1 MKYKWLVK
9 LKNKNFNTQFHSL
22 ETEVYD
28 LELVCEESQ
37 KIYPGYFAY
46 QIDLLNYEEL
56 NNE

>member
-9 LKNKNFNTQFHSL
+9 LKNKNFNTEFHSL

-28 LELVCEESQ
+28 LELVCEEAE
-37 KIYPGYFAY
+37 KFYIGYFAY
-46 QIDLLNYEEL
+46 QIDLLNYKEL